1 VVTSKEKIS
10 LREPAAA
17 LPSSLSLSSIALTSS
32 GSEAFGLHARRSCP
46 KSTRAVA
53 TASTKRE
60 EAKQALLN
68 GIDFGT
74 GTQTLTDYLNSWLEN
89 TVRLSLR
96 RPTYEGYE
104 RMPRNHI
111 TPSLGDIRLKDL
123 KALHI
128 QRLYAAKFD
137 AGYPLRTRRYIHT
150 TLNKALKRAVRWNQI
165 AVNPAADVEVPK
177 ADVEVLD
184 LEDLPD
190 PDMQTLTEDQVRLFL
205 EAAKGERLEA
215 LYVLP
220 LATGMRQ
227 GELLGLP
234 WRHVDLKKGV
244 LRVRQ
249 SLTLSKGGY
258 TFSRPKTEASRRNLE
273 LRAEAIEALKAHR
286 KRQLEETMRYNGLRG
301 DLGLVFCSTT
311 GTPIRRQNLQRRS
324 FKPLLKK
331 ADLPDIR
338 FHDLRHTFATL
349 TLAKGAN
356 VKTVSKM
363 LGHSIIRVTLDV
375 YAHVTCPA
383 CKATP
388 SKPWTGCSPRAK
400 LLPRR

>member
-1 VVTSKEKIS
+1 VGPKRSVFT
-10 LREPAAA
+10 RV
-17 LPSSLSLSSIALTSS
+17 
-32 GSEAFGLHARRSCP
+32 GSCP

-60 EAKQALLN
+60 EANQALLT
-68 GIDFGT
+68 GVDFNT
-74 GTQTLTDYLNSWLEN
+74 GTQTLTDYLNSWLED
-89 TVRLSLR
+89 TVRVSLR

-150 TLNKALKRAVRWNQI
+150 TLNKALKQAVRWNQI

-258 TFSRPKTEASRRNLE
+258 TFSPELQEHKVSQASGERVLRYKRNLKRP
-273 LRAEAIEALKAHR
+273 LVAEFKALLAER
-286 KRQLEETMRYNGLRG
+286 IPYCRVRYA
-301 DLGLVFCSTT
+301 F
-311 GTPIRRQNLQRRS
+311 
-324 FKPLLKK
+324 
-331 ADLPDIR
+331 
-338 FHDLRHTFATL
+338 
-349 TLAKGAN
+349 
-356 VKTVSKM
+356 
-363 LGHSIIRVTLDV
+363 
-375 YAHVTCPA
+375 
-383 CKATP
+383 
-388 SKPWTGCSPRAK
+388 
-400 LLPRR
+400 